1 MTGNCVSVR
10 VEGPI
15 SHVRLDRPAKGNS
28 LSSDMV
34 QQLDAAIDSCIGNGT
49 QALLLEG
56 AGTHFCTGFDL
67 SDLDRETDDSLL
79 ARFVRVELVL
89 QKLYRAPFVTAALAH
104 GKAWGAGADL
114 VAACNLRWAHA
125 ETTFSFPGA
134 GFGLVLGSGRLA
146 ELTGAAIA
154 TDWITSGRRID
165 AQEAITHGLVQSTP
179 DTMHSEQALAR
190 LRSMVSRLDADTLA
204 QVCIATCNRTAADDN
219 ADLARLVRSAAN
231 AGVKARIIAYRA
243 ALRANK

>member
-1 MTGNCVSVR
+1 M
-10 VEGPI
+10 
-15 SHVRLDRPAKGNS
+15 RLDHPATGNS

-56 AGTHFCTGFDL
+56 AGSHFCTGFDL
-67 SDLDRETDDSLL
+67 SDLDRESDDSLL

-104 GKAWGAGADL
+104 GKTWGAGADL
-114 VAACNLRWAHA
+114 VACKLRWARA
-125 ETTFSFPGA
+125 DTTFAFPGA

-146 ELTGAAIA
+146 ELIGAGIAIE
-154 TDWITSGRRID
+154 WISSGRRID
-165 AQEAITHGLVQSTP
+165 AQEATACGLVQSTP
-179 DTMHSEQALAR
+179 DAMHSEQALAK
-190 LRSMVSRLDADTLA
+190 LRSMVNRLDADALA
-204 QVCIATCNRTAADDN
+204 QVCIATRTRTAADDN

-231 AGVKARIIAYRA
+231 AGVKARIVAYRA